1 MTARRTRWM
10 DHPMQS
16 VTSDDLRPAVAE
28 ADLAGGF
35 VERRSGGDRRTRLW
49 FSLVYGGVRPRRFAG
64 RRAEDHRPVI
74 DWHGPGLLTSC
85 LLILLLCAA
94 DALLTLLL
102 IAQGAAEANP
112 VMALWV
118 YHDVR
123 AFTIVK
129 MALTGGGILALV
141 AIARFRVFRR
151 VRVASFVHALL
162 VGYVALIGYELW
174 LLARIGL
181 D

>member
-1 MTARRTRWM
+1 MTARRTHSM
-10 DHPMQS
+10 DRPMQS
-16 VTSDDLRPAVAE
+16 VTSDDALRAVA
-28 ADLAGGF
+28 AAGLAGGF
-35 VERRSGGDRRTRLW
+35 VERRSGGDRRNRLW
-49 FSLVYGGVRPRRFAG
+49 FSLVYGGVWPRRLAG

-94 DALLTLLL
+94 DAFLTLLL
-102 IAQGAAEANP
+102 IAQGATEANP

-118 YHDVR
+118 YHDVQ

-141 AIARFRVFRR
+141 AIARFRVFRW

-162 VGYVALIGYELW
+162 VGYVALICYELW
-174 LLARIGL
+174 LLAQIGL

>member
-1 MTARRTRWM
+1 MTTRGT
-10 DHPMQS
+10 HPMNGATES
-16 VTSDDLRPAVAE
+16 EALPRVGATAAAE
-28 ADLAGGF
+28 GF
-35 VERRSGGDRRTRLW
+35 VDRRSGEDRRSRLW
-49 FSLVYGGVRPRRFAG
+49 FSLVYGGVWPRRLAG

-94 DALLTLLL
+94 DAFLTLML
-102 IAQGAAEANP
+102 ISQGATEANP
-112 VMALWV
+112 VMAVWV

-129 MALTGGGILALV
+129 MALTGGGVLALV
-141 AIARFRVFRR
+141 AIARFRVFRW

-162 VGYVALIGYELW
+162 VGYVALIGYEVW
-174 LLARIGL
+174 LLAQIGL